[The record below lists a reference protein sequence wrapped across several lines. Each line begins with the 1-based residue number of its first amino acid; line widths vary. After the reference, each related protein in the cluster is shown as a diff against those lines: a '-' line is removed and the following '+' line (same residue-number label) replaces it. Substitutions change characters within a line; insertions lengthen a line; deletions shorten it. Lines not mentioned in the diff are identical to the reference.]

1 MRTSIGHLCI
11 YLSLLILFNCTA
23 DLAGC
28 TNSDGKKNLKEMKT
42 EANIVVGDKVIC
54 RSIYENI
61 EDPGHGPSHRT
72 VTEIVGTVEVT
83 RKSEFLLKVQSVGL
97 SRYRLK
103 NDKWIYDDSLLRGPP
118 VREGDDFVCRPKNE
132 IQRRSASK
140 IRQKVTIEKL
150 SSPNLK

>member
-11 YLSLLILFNCTA
+11 YLFLLILFNCAA

-42 EANIVVGDKVIC
+42 EVNIVVGDKVIC

-72 VTEIVGTVEVT
+72 VTEIFGIVEGV
-83 RKSEFLLKVQSVGL
+83 RESEFQLKVQSVGL

-103 NDKWIYDDSLLRGPP
+103 NEKWISALSLLRGPP
-118 VREGDDFVCRPKNE
+118 VREGDDFVCRPRNE

-150 SSPNLK
+150 SSR